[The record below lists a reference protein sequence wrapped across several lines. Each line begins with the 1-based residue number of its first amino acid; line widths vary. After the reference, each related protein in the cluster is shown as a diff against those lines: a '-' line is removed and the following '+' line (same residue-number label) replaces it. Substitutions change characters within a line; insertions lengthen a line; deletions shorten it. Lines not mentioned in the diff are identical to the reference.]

1 MRRAESTPA
10 PLDAR
15 PGSRKGVM
23 ERCPNCG
30 TPGRPGAK
38 FCTTCGFR
46 FPGDESIVEEIDA
59 SASPAARGDDGEPG
73 EVAAES
79 TFGWP
84 SPPSPQEPSPDSAD
98 QPAANPTTAPPAS
111 DDEPADIETIANSWS
126 DEALDAWPA
135 RPAPVDADPVA
146 IDPPLTALEPEPGIS
161 SEAPAADQAENAESI
176 TRAMRLLDEL
186 RDTIAGIEASTALDL
201 SGVISDLEVAVTPPG
216 AMAADDVAELREA
229 LFAARER
236 PRDVDTIVDLTKR
249 IDAMVALVIAYD
261 RTIAAIERSLD
272 ALRG

>member
-1 MRRAESTPA
+1 
-10 PLDAR
+10 
-15 PGSRKGVM
+15 M

-46 FPGDESIVEEIDA
+46 FPDDESNGEELDV
-59 SASPAARGDDGEPG
+59 SVSQAAPSDDGEPG
-73 EVAAES
+73 AASAEP

-84 SPPSPQEPSPDSAD
+84 SPPSPQEPSPGSSD
-98 QPAANPTTAPPAS
+98 QPSVNSVIAPLAS
-111 DDEPADIETIANSWS
+111 AGEPADIEAIANSWP
-126 DEALDAWPA
+126 DDAVDAWPA
-135 RPAPVDADPVA
+135 RPAPVAADPVA
-146 IDPPLTALEPEPGIS
+146 IDPPLDAGDSVPDIPLE
-161 SEAPAADQAENAESI
+161 AAAADRAENAESI
-176 TRAMRLLDEL
+176 TRALNLLDEL

-201 SGVISDLEVAVTPPG
+201 SGVVSELEVAVTPPG
-216 AMAADDVAELREA
+216 AMAPADVAELREA

>member
-1 MRRAESTPA
+1 
-10 PLDAR
+10 
-15 PGSRKGVM
+15 M

-46 FPGDESIVEEIDA
+46 FPGDESDIEVVDT
-59 SASPAARGDDGEPG
+59 SASQVAPIDDGEPG
-73 EVAAES
+73 EVTAEP

-84 SPPSPQEPSPDSAD
+84 SPPSSQEPSLDPSD
-98 QPAANPTTAPPAS
+98 QSSVNSMTPPLATT
-111 DDEPADIETIANSWS
+111 DVPADIETIANSWP
-126 DEALDAWPA
+126 DEGLDAWPA

-146 IDPPLTALEPEPGIS
+146 SDPPLTAVEPEPAIS
-161 SEAPAADQAENAESI
+161 YEAPAADQAEHTESI

-186 RDTIAGIEASTALDL
+186 RDTIAGIEASTAFDL
-201 SGVISDLEVAVTPPG
+201 SGVISELEVAVTPPG

>member
-1 MRRAESTPA
+1 
-10 PLDAR
+10 
-15 PGSRKGVM
+15 M

-46 FPGDESIVEEIDA
+46 FPGDESTIEVVEA
-59 SASPAARGDDGEPG
+59 SDSQITPSDDSEPG
-73 EVAAES
+73 GVAAEP

-84 SPPSPQEPSPDSAD
+84 SPPSPHELSPDPSD
-98 QPAANPTTAPPAS
+98 QPSATSVTAALDSA
-111 DDEPADIETIANSWS
+111 DEPADIETTANSWP

-135 RPAPVDADPVA
+135 RPAPVEADSVA
-146 IDPPLTALEPEPGIS
+146 IDSPLTAGEPEPDVLY
-161 SEAPAADQAENAESI
+161 ETAADQAENAESI
-176 TRAMRLLDEL
+176 ARAMRLLDDL
-186 RDTIAGIEASTALDL
+186 RDTIAGIEASTAFDL
-201 SGVISDLEVAVTPPG
+201 SGVISDLEVAVMPPG

-229 LFAARER
+229 LLAARER

-249 IDAMVALVIAYD
+249 IDALVALVFAYD

-272 ALRG
+272 ALRR